1 LNGEAIPKTPWKLYQ
16 VINRVSKEA
25 KNKDNYE
32 EPSSEEKPEMSKNK
46 KRKTINKPPRY
57 FSAKAVVVMQPTET
71 CRMYRNNTFYQ
82 REILTKCV
90 LIREDVK
97 TPYAVRFVHDRTL
110 EKAKKLQ
117 IGNRITLEKAR
128 FKSYLGRKEIEVHVY
143 RLSDTP

>member
-1 LNGEAIPKTPWKLYQ
+1 
-16 VINRVSKEA
+16 
-25 KNKDNYE
+25 
-32 EPSSEEKPEMSKNK
+32 MSKNK

-90 LIREDVK
+90 LIRKDVK
-97 TPYAVRFVHDRTL
+97 TPYVVRFVHDRTL